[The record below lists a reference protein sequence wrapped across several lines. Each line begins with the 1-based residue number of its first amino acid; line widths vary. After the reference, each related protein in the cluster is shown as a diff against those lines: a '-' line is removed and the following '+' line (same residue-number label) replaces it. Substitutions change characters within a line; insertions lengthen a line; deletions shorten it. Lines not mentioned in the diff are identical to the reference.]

1 MYYRKQ
7 KVREYAEFV
16 DNMVFL
22 PVNFSSYVEYD
33 YDKNYLTML
42 SSAKHSTCIS
52 TDVSG
57 NPVINEDYIYYAAAS
72 LA

>member
-1 MYYRKQ
+1 MYYREQ
-7 KVREYAEFV
+7 KVQEYAEFV

-22 PVNFSSYVEYD
+22 PVNFSSYVEYG

-42 SSAKHSTCIS
+42 STAKDSTCIS
-52 TDVSG
+52 TDISG
-57 NPVINEDYIYYAAAS
+57 TPCINEDYVNYAAAS